1 MFDLYLK
8 CLIGSDI
15 LTSFITLFVCK
26 DTTFSETGKDLD
38 EKVDFTVRPMIAWL
52 GQEGLWRTN
61 EQTNKLADR

>member
-8 CLIGSDI
+8 CLIGSDN

-38 EKVDFTVRPMIAWL
+38 EKSGFHKACERKHHHSRWGMMVSMWVML
-52 GQEGLWRTN
+52 
-61 EQTNKLADR
+61 

>member
-8 CLIGSDI
+8 YLIGSDI

-38 EKVDFTVRPMIAWL
+38 EKSGFHKAC
-52 GQEGLWRTN
+52 G
-61 EQTNKLADR
+61 EQTNKLADGQFV